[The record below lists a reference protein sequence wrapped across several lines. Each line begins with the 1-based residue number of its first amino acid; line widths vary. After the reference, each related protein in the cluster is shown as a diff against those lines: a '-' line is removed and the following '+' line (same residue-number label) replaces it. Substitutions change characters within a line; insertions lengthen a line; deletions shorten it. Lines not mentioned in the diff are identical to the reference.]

1 MAATTK
7 TSTHLGI
14 WIMVI
19 YFLKSFFHTV
29 ISSQWKKK
37 NPGEEKSQN
46 EALKFPC
53 LGQFL
58 SDRHDSVFSGSPNF
72 RINPDKSHRHHK
84 HQRKACRRSKPCYSH
99 IFSAFLPTPVGKGP
113 WVHSYNH
120 QQLKRA
126 AYPGLFNSLF

>member
-37 NPGEEKSQN
+37 KI
-46 EALKFPC
+46 
-53 LGQFL
+53 LG
-58 SDRHDSVFSGSPNF
+58 R
-72 RINPDKSHRHHK
+72 
-84 HQRKACRRSKPCYSH
+84 RKAKMKP
-99 IFSAFLPTPVGKGP
+99 
-113 WVHSYNH
+113 
-120 QQLKRA
+120 
-126 AYPGLFNSLF
+126 

>member
-7 TSTHLGI
+7 ASAHLGV
-14 WIMVI
+14 WIMVL
-19 YFLKSFFHTV
+19 YFLKSFFHAV
-29 ISSQWKKK
+29 ISSQWGKK

-53 LGQFL
+53 LVQFL

-72 RINPDKSHRHHK
+72 RINPDKTHRHHK
-84 HQRKACRRSKPCYSH
+84 HQRKACRRSKPCYSY
-99 IFSAFLPTPVGKGP
+99 ILSAFLPIPVGKGP
-113 WVHSYNH
+113 WVQSYNH

>member
-37 NPGEEKSQN
+37 KSWGGE
-46 EALKFPC
+46 
-53 LGQFL
+53 
-58 SDRHDSVFSGSPNF
+58 
-72 RINPDKSHRHHK
+72 
-84 HQRKACRRSKPCYSH
+84 KP
-99 IFSAFLPTPVGKGP
+99 K
-113 WVHSYNH
+113 
-120 QQLKRA
+120 
-126 AYPGLFNSLF
+126 